1 MRIAG
6 LFSAVGLGALA
17 LGAGQPQ
24 SAAPFQAKTLAFVFD
39 HADHYPGVRMLEA
52 SRGADGHFHGQMTS
66 DWYGTIP
73 FDDATL
79 SADGKTLSFETR
91 NINAKEKTRPWTV
104 TASAGGILLTG
115 GIWHSNLHQQGRPAT
130 AAEVKRLAFHPVP
143 LPPFQMLAPDGQ
155 AKTPPMG
162 WSSWNKFGDHID
174 DKTIRAMADAMV
186 SSGLRDAG
194 YVYIN
199 IDDGWQGTRGPD
211 GSIRPNARFPDMK
224 KLADYVHAR
233 GLKLGIYSSPGPR
246 TCAGY
251 EGSYGHVEQ
260 DAKTFAAWGIDYLK
274 YDLCSGEWFYDNR
287 DTVVRSYAQMGAA
300 LRASGRSMIFSLCEY
315 GRFDVGSWGRSVG
328 GHLWRTTGDITDKYE
343 DMARIGFD
351 HNGRPGDAGP
361 GGWNDPD
368 MLEVGN
374 GGMSDDEY
382 RTHMTLWA
390 MSAAPLLMGHDLRLT
405 SEATKR
411 ILTNREVIAID
422 QDARGIQAQ
431 ALRKGDGTEIW
442 IKPLADGR
450 RAIALFNR
458 GTSAATMRFS
468 PQDAGLS
475 RFASLRDVWGAR
487 ALPEGTAEMPVPA
500 HGTVLLIASG
510 A

>member
-1 MRIAG
+1 
-6 LFSAVGLGALA
+6 
-17 LGAGQPQ
+17 
-24 SAAPFQAKTLAFVFD
+24 
-39 HADHYPGVRMLEA
+39 
-52 SRGADGHFHGQMTS
+52 
-66 DWYGTIP
+66 
-73 FDDATL
+73 
-79 SADGKTLSFETR
+79 
-91 NINAKEKTRPWTV
+91 
-104 TASAGGILLTG
+104 
-115 GIWHSNLHQQGRPAT
+115 
-130 AAEVKRLAFHPVP
+130 
-143 LPPFQMLAPDGQ
+143 
-155 AKTPPMG
+155 
-162 WSSWNKFGDHID
+162 
-174 DKTIRAMADAMV
+174 
-186 SSGLRDAG
+186 
-194 YVYIN
+194 
-199 IDDGWQGTRGPD
+199 
-211 GSIRPNARFPDMK
+211 
-224 KLADYVHAR
+224 
-233 GLKLGIYSSPGPR
+233 
-246 TCAGY
+246 
-251 EGSYGHVEQ
+251 
-260 DAKTFAAWGIDYLK
+260 
-274 YDLCSGEWFYDNR
+274 
-287 DTVVRSYAQMGAA
+287 
-300 LRASGRSMIFSLCEY
+300 
-315 GRFDVGSWGRSVG
+315 
-328 GHLWRTTGDITDKYE
+328 
-343 DMARIGFD
+343 MARIGFD

-405 SEATKR
+405 SEAIKR

-468 PQDAGLS
+468 PEDAGLS

-500 HGTVLLIASG
+500 RGTVLLIASG